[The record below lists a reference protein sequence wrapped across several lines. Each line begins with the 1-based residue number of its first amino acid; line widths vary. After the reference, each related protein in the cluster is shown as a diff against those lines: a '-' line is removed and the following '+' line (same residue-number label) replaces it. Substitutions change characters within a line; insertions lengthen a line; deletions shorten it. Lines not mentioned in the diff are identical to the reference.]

1 MELAKQTTYET
12 LFSATASYLET
23 LATGLTRP
31 LQQHNFNLLML
42 RKKAEPNP
50 RRPKAESRTAQ
61 SQPPRLPP
69 ATPRDTHQSPRNHPL
84 ASPSHPHS
92 GAREP
97 AGDLPTL
104 AGGKMAEGAG

>member
-23 LATGLTRP
+23 LATGLTTP

-42 RKKAEPNP
+42 QKK
-50 RRPKAESRTAQ
+50 KAESRTAQ
-61 SQPPRLPP
+61 PQPPRLPP

-84 ASPSHPHS
+84 ASPRHPHS